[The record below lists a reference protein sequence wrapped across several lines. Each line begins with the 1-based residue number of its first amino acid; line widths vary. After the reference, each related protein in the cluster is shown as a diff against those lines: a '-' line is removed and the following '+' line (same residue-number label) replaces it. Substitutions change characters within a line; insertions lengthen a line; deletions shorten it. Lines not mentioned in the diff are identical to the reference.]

1 MLAHLPWAYTLE
13 DISKTGETMQA
24 IENFYLGREE
34 KKLKWKQ
41 AHKESG
47 NLKSQ
52 KINQSG
58 GD

>member
-1 MLAHLPWAYTLE
+1 
-13 DISKTGETMQA
+13 MQA